1 MISYLHSF
9 CFYQTG
15 QFVCYKS
22 LQSNFKHGNF
32 ILFVRRSSKVYL
44 RLTYWWDISIISAWE
59 FLWRLHYLF
68 NTKWFSSTTLQLI
81 LINRIT
87 ARVTRTIDFSI
98 KSISKIKMRLI
109 NEYNWNKYTINLK
122 LFIEKF

>member
-1 MISYLHSF
+1 MRHF
-9 CFYQTG
+9 NKAF
-15 QFVCYKS
+15 
-22 LQSNFKHGNF
+22 
-32 ILFVRRSSKVYL
+32 
-44 RLTYWWDISIISAWE
+44 ISAWE
-59 FLWRLHYLF
+59 SLWGLHYLF
-68 NTKWFSSTTLQLI
+68 NTKWFSSTPLQLI

-122 LFIEKF
+122 LFIE